1 MLQLACAVVVAMAA
15 CTEALRLPTT
25 LPSRRCGAAPTS
37 AQPLSSRRQWL
48 SAFAVGAVAAAPS
61 AALAL
66 GFTDEYVKEN
76 LCGRLAD
83 DDP

>member
-1 MLQLACAVVVAMAA
+1 MLQLACAVVVAMAT

-25 LPSRRCGAAPTS
+25 LPSRCGAAPTS
-37 AQPLSSRRQWL
+37 APPLSSRRQWL